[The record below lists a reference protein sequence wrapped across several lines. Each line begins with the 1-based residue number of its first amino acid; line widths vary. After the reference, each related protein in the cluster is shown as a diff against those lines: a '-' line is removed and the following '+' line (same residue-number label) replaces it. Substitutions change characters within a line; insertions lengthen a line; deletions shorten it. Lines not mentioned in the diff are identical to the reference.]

1 MRTPIQWFVDW
12 LYEQFERKDRARAWQ
27 RSTLTQQQAHPERV
41 TDAQPTLVD
50 LYDTCPIQR
59 VVNAS
64 APVSVPPEPAQ
75 RPPGSTTNVLRKYY
89 VPHKDTP
96 PGNYVRIYKVLS
108 LMGMLPRSG
117 GTHDR

>member
-64 APVSVPPEPAQ
+64 APVSVPPEPAP
-75 RPPGSTTNVLRKYY
+75 RTPGVTTNVLRKYY
-89 VPHKDTP
+89 APRPGTP